1 MDSARERDGQDDMAK
16 RPNKVSRSE
25 QIVVRMEPEL
35 RKRIKIAAEQDHRPV
50 GNLVRNVLRDW
61 LDSRSAQ
68 AAA

>member
-1 MDSARERDGQDDMAK
+1 MSKQS
-16 RPNKVSRSE
+16 NKVE

-35 RKRIKIAAEQDHRPV
+35 RKRIKIAAEQDRRPV

>member
-1 MDSARERDGQDDMAK
+1 MKRARKAQRT
-16 RPNKVSRSE
+16 E
-25 QIVVRMEPEL
+25 QIVVRLEPEL
-35 RKRIKIAAEQDHRPV
+35 RNRIKIAAEQDHRPV

>member
-1 MDSARERDGQDDMAK
+1 MSKQS
-16 RPNKVSRSE
+16 NKVE